1 MSLPNTYEKLVAVK
15 ANPDLR
21 TACEV
26 QEVDLKMPLPGD
38 ILVKT
43 HYSGVNASDYL
54 MAIGKYIAPTSYP
67 LDLGAESVGEVV
79 AIGSGVENIKV
90 GEFVLSIGDG
100 GFREYFSM
108 KARHAIPVPH
118 SAPEVISLGVS
129 GLTASMALEHTAQMG
144 SGENVLVTAA
154 AGGTGSLAVQLAK
167 IAGNTV
173 IGTCGND
180 DKVAF
185 LESLGCDR
193 PINYRKESIKE
204 VLKAEYPERMD
215 IIFESV
221 GGEMFDLALKAL
233 AVHGRLV
240 VIGAIS
246 EYETGPQ
253 DVTAPRIGYSLM
265 SRSASIRA
273 FWLMNF
279 FKHTSEHMMK
289 LLTLVNEGKLKL
301 SADDTVFKGAT
312 GAFDAL
318 EYMYAGKNIGKVIV
332 DFTD

>member
-1 MSLPNTYEKLVAVK
+1 MSLPKTYEKLVAVK
-15 ANPDLR
+15 ANPELR
-21 TACEV
+21 AACEV

-43 HYSGVNASDYL
+43 HYSGVNAADYL
-54 MAIGKYIAPTSYP
+54 MAIGEYITPTSFPY
-67 LDLGAESVGEVV
+67 DLGSESVGEVV

-90 GEFVLSIGDG
+90 GEHVLSIGDG
-100 GFREYFSM
+100 GFRDYFSM

-129 GLTASMALEHTAQMG
+129 GLTASMALERTGQMT
-144 SGENVLVTAA
+144 SGENILVTAA
-154 AGGTGSLAVQLAK
+154 AGGTGSIAVQLAK

-180 DKVAF
+180 EKVAF

-193 PINYRKESIKE
+193 PINYRKENIKD
-204 VLKAEYPERMD
+204 VLKAEFPDRMD
-215 IIFESV
+215 IVFECV
-221 GGEMFDLALKAL
+221 GGEMFDMSVKAL
-233 AVHGRLV
+233 AVHGRLI

-253 DVTAPRIGYSLM
+253 DITAPRIGYALM

-279 FKHTSEHMMK
+279 FKHTSEHMIK
-289 LLTLVNEGKLKL
+289 LLGLVNDGKLKL
-301 SADDTVFKGAT
+301 SADETVFKGVT
-312 GAFDAL
+312 GAYDAL
-318 EYMYAGKNIGKVIV
+318 EHMYAGKNIGKVIV
-332 DFTD
+332 DLTD

>member
-1 MSLPNTYEKLVAVK
+1 MSLPKTYEKLVAVK
-15 ANPDLR
+15 EAPDLR

-43 HYSGVNASDYL
+43 HYSGVNAADYM
-54 MAIGKYIAPTSYP
+54 MAIGEYVAPTQYP
-67 LDLGAESVGEVV
+67 AELGSESIGEVV
-79 AIGSGVENIKV
+79 AVGDGVTNVKV
-90 GEFVLSIGDG
+90 GEHVLTFADG
-100 GFREYFSM
+100 GFTEYFSM
-108 KARHAIPVPH
+108 KARYAVPVPY
-118 SAPEVISLGVS
+118 SAPEVVSLGIS
-129 GLTASMALEHTAQMG
+129 GLTASIALEHTGQMT
-144 SGENVLVTAA
+144 SGENILVTAA
-154 AGGTGSLAVQLAK
+154 AGGTGNIAVQLAK
-167 IAGNTV
+167 LAGNTV

-185 LESLGCDR
+185 LQSLGCDR
-193 PINYRKESIKE
+193 PINYRKENVKE
-204 VLKAEYPERMD
+204 VLKAEFPERMD

-221 GGEMFDLALKAL
+221 GGDMFDMSVKAL
-233 AVHGRLV
+233 AVHGRLI

-279 FKHTSEHMMK
+279 FKQTSVHMTK
-289 LLTLVNEGKLKL
+289 LLALVNEGKLKL
-301 SADDTVFKGAT
+301 NVDDTVFKGVT
-312 GAFDAL
+312 GTFDAL
-318 EYMYAGKNIGKVIV
+318 DYMYAGKNIGKVIV